1 MKKKK
6 RILFIKKTLLKVKT
20 SVAEPAPPR
29 AAILLAAMELHGA
42 RADFSVGR
50 SEPRAVAGAA
60 ILRRLR
66 LHLLGKQ
73 KIN

>member
-1 MKKKK
+1 M
-6 RILFIKKTLLKVKT
+6 LPLCHSSNGPKT
-20 SVAEPAPPR
+20 SVGELEPEPPG

-73 KIN
+73 TIY